1 MTWQEILKIDS
12 VEKGTVKDWM
22 NRLKGKPKQPNP
34 ITKDNITF
42 QDQRALD
49 MYNQNIEQYPTI
61 KSALAG
67 KTVNLSSVEMALD
80 KAGRMQRNSQGA
92 SASNSQETSAS
103 NSQKTNIPHK
113 SVWRR
118 PAY

>member
-34 ITKDNITF
+34 ITKDGITF

-49 MYNQNIEQYPTI
+49 LYNQYIGQYPTMR
-61 KSALAG
+61 SDLAG

-80 KAGRMQRNSQGA
+80 EAGRMQRNSQNQKA
-92 SASNSQETSAS
+92 RQDYVSATDSQR
-103 NSQKTNIPHK
+103 NNIPHE